1 MITTTLINPT
11 PQINPTP
18 SILNPQ
24 QCIRH
29 CVEPFEFEL
38 NSKGTPHKLCP
49 RCRTLKREWQH
60 NNLDKVNGYGRKSR
74 GNVAKHPY
82 PQRKSFEFTQNIF
95 SPFKEVGINT
105 YFIEME
111 E

>member
-1 MITTTLINPT
+1 M
-11 PQINPTP
+11 
-18 SILNPQ
+18 
-24 QCIRH
+24 
-29 CVEPFEFEL
+29 
-38 NSKGTPHKLCP
+38 
-49 RCRTLKREWQH
+49 
-60 NNLDKVNGYGRKSR
+60 NGYGRKSR